1 MKPKDTNVKASRPV
15 KARRDEKGGARST
28 QEWNWVVRRE
38 GLARVLDVSVRT
50 VDRMLAKGKIT
61 PLDLPS
67 GLVRFHVP
75 GVIAELSQQNEKI
88 GRMADGEKL
97 KAETLKAEIR
107 TQALGARLCFPSG
120 EIRVPKSEIRTVN
133 GAQKSKWRTE
143 V

>member
-1 MKPKDTNVKASRPV
+1 MNPKDTNVKGSRPV
-15 KARRDEKGGARST
+15 KARRDEKGEAQGT
-28 QEWNWVVRRE
+28 QEWIWVVRRE

-50 VDRMLAKGKIT
+50 VDRMLAMGKIT